1 MIFEL
6 ICILKVRVPKI
17 RNKCAPH
24 LYVTKYEHSQTES
37 RQESPLRSQHD
48 SFLGKI
54 EEMNRFEEK
63 DLDDEDGEKYT
74 NE

>member
-1 MIFEL
+1 LDLEQGIVE
-6 ICILKVRVPKI
+6 
-17 RNKCAPH
+17 
-24 LYVTKYEHSQTES
+24 E
-37 RQESPLRSQHD
+37 D

-63 DLDDEDGEKYT
+63 ELDEEDGVKYS